1 MLDQPLSDTS
11 LKKSSVKFPGNLAT
25 RGSAEVAGTAMFPQ
39 PVAQRMICLQA
50 GSCRGRWSLL
60 SRLSIDY
67 WHSCCQPAL
76 FKWMVVE
83 KKSRQKNKQTKKTQ
97 LLVEDFDI
105 KCLQYFPCVYMW
117 TESKEKKK
125 QEKIRV
131 FLLNELFMHTMVSS
145 PPQYLVD

>member
-25 RGSAEVAGTAMFPQ
+25 RGSAEVADTAMFPQ

-83 KKSRQKNKQTKKTQ
+83 KKSRQKNNNKKNTASGGRFWYK
-97 LLVEDFDI
+97 VFAVFSM
-105 KCLQYFPCVYMW
+105 CLYVDWVQR
-117 TESKEKKK
+117 EKKK

>member
-25 RGSAEVAGTAMFPQ
+25 RGSAEVADTAMFPQ

-83 KKSRQKNKQTKKTQ
+83 KKSRQKNNNKKNTASGGRFWYK
-97 LLVEDFDI
+97 VFAVFSM
-105 KCLQYFPCVYMW
+105 CLYVDWVQR
-117 TESKEKKK
+117 EKKNK
-125 QEKIRV
+125 RKSV
-131 FLLNELFMHTMVSS
+131 FSS
-145 PPQYLVD
+145 WMNYLCIPWSVPLHSI